1 MLFSHFDVLL
11 KPDLSRPSEILR
23 GEKMN
28 EDAESDVLN
37 SGKSED
43 KQVLHGVS

>member
-1 MLFSHFDVLL
+1 MLFSHFAVLL

-28 EDAESDVLN
+28 EDAESDVL
-37 SGKSED
+37 KYR
-43 KQVLHGVS
+43 KI